1 VLSGLSLFPE
11 KFFLVLLA
19 FIVLLIF
26 LLHHQ
31 SFSALTGAYNQ
42 KKFSIFVLN
51 FCQKGLLKNFRAKFY
66 RLQS

>member
-1 VLSGLSLFPE
+1 M
-11 KFFLVLLA
+11 LA

-51 FCQKGLLKNFRAKFY
+51 FCQKGLLKNF
-66 RLQS
+66 